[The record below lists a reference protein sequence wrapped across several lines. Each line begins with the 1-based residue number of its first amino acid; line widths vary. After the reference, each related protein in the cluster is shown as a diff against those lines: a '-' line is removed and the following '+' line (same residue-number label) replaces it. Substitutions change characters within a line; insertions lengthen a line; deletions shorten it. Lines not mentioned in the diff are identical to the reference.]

1 VRIQTA
7 VKFTKNEQDTGKI
20 LFCINMGRKKKV
32 EGLTLDLTRIPESG
46 EFILED
52 LIVIEPPPP
61 PPAIKHEFPEWLVEL
76 YKNPCS
82 FCGVQSEHMHF
93 DHINMFEK
101 VDCVSALAYRGCP
114 KEEILAEINK
124 CQLLCILCHQK
135 VTNKEHKLGFI
146 RTKRRLN
153 KSIRRGNDVEDIRNK
168 LKGDYSVAMAGF
180 YAKFSA
186 ESKGGGRG

>member
-1 VRIQTA
+1 MGKRKGII
-7 VKFTKNEQDTGKI
+7 TGI
-20 LFCINMGRKKKV
+20 
-32 EGLTLDLTRIPESG
+32 TLDLTRIPENG

-61 PPAIKHEFPEWLVEL
+61 PPPIKQEFPEWLIEL
-76 YKNPCS
+76 YKNPCT
-82 FCGVQSEHMHF
+82 FCGMKAENMHF

-101 VDCVSALAYRGCP
+101 TDCVSALAYRGCP

-124 CQLLCILCHQK
+124 CQLLCTPCHQK

-153 KSIRRGNDVEDIRNK
+153 KSIRRGDDVEVTRNE
-168 LKGDYSVAMAGF
+168 LKEKYSVAMAGF
-180 YAKFSA
+180 YAEFSA
-186 ESKGGGRG
+186 AGKGGGHIDEISIIN

>member
-1 VRIQTA
+1 
-7 VKFTKNEQDTGKI
+7 
-20 LFCINMGRKKKV
+20 MGRKKKV
-32 EGLTLDLTRIPESG
+32 EGLTLDLTRIPETG

-61 PPAIKHEFPEWLVEL
+61 PPTIKHEFPEWLVEL

-101 VDCVSALAYRGCP
+101 VDSVSALAYRGCT

-124 CQLLCILCHQK
+124 CQLLCVPCHQK

-153 KSIRRGNDVEDIRNK
+153 KSIRCGNDVEDIRNK

-180 YAKFSA
+180 YAAFSTGA
-186 ESKGGGRG
+186 RVGITDRKLVI